1 MFKTYCSSL
10 VRGARTTSEHLEHFL
25 FFVEQEIWKP
35 VVGYEGVYEVSN
47 KGRIKSLERI
57 VNAKNRQ
64 IHKRESIRNLKIND
78 GYYYVTLAKN
88 SKRETIAVHRI
99 VAMAFIEK
107 PNGKNHIDH
116 INTNRLD
123 NRVENLK
130 WCTRLENARNPITH
144 KKIVNSRKSKEYREK
159 QIRTRKEKGLTIK
172 IGKYSK
178 DGTFIKMY
186 DSISDAAKDAAPIG
200 YKTTSAKS
208 LIAKHRDK
216 SKLVFGFL
224 WKTKMIE
231 PTQ

>member
-25 FFVEQEIWKP
+25 FFMEQEIWKP

-130 WCTRLENARNPITH
+130 WCKRLENARNPITH
-144 KKIVNSRKSKEYREK
+144 KKIVNSSKSKE
-159 QIRTRKEKGLTIK
+159 
-172 IGKYSK
+172 
-178 DGTFIKMY
+178 
-186 DSISDAAKDAAPIG
+186 
-200 YKTTSAKS
+200 
-208 LIAKHRDK
+208 
-216 SKLVFGFL
+216 
-224 WKTKMIE
+224 
-231 PTQ
+231 